1 MFEHNKNFYP
11 TPPSLIAKML
21 RKIKGHP
28 VKVLEPS
35 AGKGDIVEAIKER
48 FSSRYGY
55 SGPDVFTMETDPDL
69 QACLR
74 GKGIKMLD
82 TDFLAY
88 TGPDKFDA
96 IIANP
101 PFDEGEKHL
110 LKALDIMY
118 RGQIVFLLNAETI
131 RNPFSNTRKLLA
143 RRLEESGA
151 TIEFIPDAFIDAE
164 RQTFVE
170 VALIYVQI
178 ERKVEDDLFAG
189 AEDWSPDAKEE
200 FREKHEVAT
209 GHTITEL
216 VAEYNEIIQAG
227 TDTIV
232 SYYRNYRKIGKYLK
246 LNDHDNKMRTY
257 NTEDLTTM
265 MQGDLNDL
273 LRTVRTSFWR
283 RTLDL
288 QEVRSRLTTKK
299 QEEFEE
305 GLKLHQNMDFTEGNI
320 RQFVLN
326 LISGYKDT
334 ITDAIE
340 DLFDMFTV
348 RHCCERGEYEK
359 NIWMFNGWKTN
370 KAFKVQKRIVV
381 PIGYRGTW
389 DGPFTNFKGEWNLNH
404 SAAQKLRDIDVV
416 MNSLDG
422 GGDYLS
428 MSQALRDAFS
438 LGVSSGIESTYFR
451 MTTHK
456 KGTIHLTFK
465 DENILRRFNVIACKS
480 KNWLPGDFGAKAYQ
494 ELTFEERVVVNSFE
508 GEESYEK
515 NRNTPLFGH
524 AFPNLLSLP
533 SALMLQP
540 DSGSKAADNCTT
552 EEQSIC
558 F

>member
-11 TPPSLIAKML
+11 TPLSLINRML
-21 RKIKGHP
+21 RKIEGHP
-28 VKVLEPS
+28 TRILEPS

-48 FSSRYGY
+48 FTRRYGY
-55 SGPDVFTMETDPDL
+55 DGPEVLTMEIDPEL

-88 TGPDKFDA
+88 NGPDKFDA

-101 PFDEGEKHL
+101 PFDDGDKHL

-131 RNPFSNTRKLLA
+131 RNPYSNTRKLLV
-143 RRLEESGA
+143 RRLEELNAS
-151 TIEFIPDAFIDAE
+151 IEYIPDAFVHAE

-170 VALIYVQI
+170 VALIHAKI

-189 AEDWSPDAKEE
+189 ADDWSPDAKEV
-200 FREKHEVAT
+200 FREKHEVST
-209 GHTITEL
+209 GKTIAEL

-232 SYYRNYRKIGKYLK
+232 SYYRNYRKIGRYLK

-273 LRTVRTSFWR
+273 LRSVRTAFWR

-288 QEVRSRLTTKK
+288 KEVKTRLTSKK
-299 QEEFEE
+299 QAEFEE

-334 ITDAIE
+334 ISDAAE

-348 RHCCERGEYEK
+348 RHCYERGEHEK

-381 PIGYRGTW
+381 PIGYRGSW
-389 DGPFTNFKGEWNLNH
+389 DGPFTNFKGEWQLNH
-404 SAAQKLRDIDVV
+404 SAAEKLRDIDVV

-422 GGDYLS
+422 GREYLS
-428 MSQALRDAFS
+428 MSQALREAFA
-438 LGVSSGIESTYFR
+438 LGISSGIESTYFR
-451 MTTHK
+451 MTAHK

-465 DENILRRFNVIACKS
+465 SDDILRRFNVIACKA
-480 KNWLPGDFGAKAYQ
+480 KDWLPGDFGDKAYQ
-494 ELTFEERVVVNSFE
+494 DMGAEERAVVDSFE
-508 GEESYEK
+508 GQEAYE
-515 NRNTPLFGH
+515 RNVGQPLIGHSIKTLALPFPLFE
-524 AFPNLLSLP
+524 A
-533 SALMLQP
+533 
-540 DSGSKAADNCTT
+540 DSERLAA
-552 EEQSIC
+552 
-558 F
+558 